1 MDETGLLILGLIWA
15 ILCLVLFFKV
25 WGACDN
31 IKRLTD
37 KYASENEEESA
48 HSAQTPKTTGESV
61 LLKSTPETRED
72 IDNWLTEE

>member
-37 KYASENEEESA
+37 KYASEDEEEIVPGA
-48 HSAQTPKTTGESV
+48 PTPKTIGKSV
-61 LLKSTPETRED
+61 SLKSTPETRED

>member
-1 MDETGLLILGLIWA
+1 MDGNGLLILGFIWA

-37 KYASENEEESA
+37 KYAPEEEDEA
-48 HSAQTPKTTGESV
+48 PIVPTPKTGGESA

-72 IDNWLTEE
+72 IDNWLKEE

>member
-37 KYASENEEESA
+37 KYVPEDEEKSAPDMSTSNIIEESV
-48 HSAQTPKTTGESV
+48 S
-61 LLKSTPETRED
+61 LKSTPETRED
-72 IDNWLTEE
+72 IDNWLIEE